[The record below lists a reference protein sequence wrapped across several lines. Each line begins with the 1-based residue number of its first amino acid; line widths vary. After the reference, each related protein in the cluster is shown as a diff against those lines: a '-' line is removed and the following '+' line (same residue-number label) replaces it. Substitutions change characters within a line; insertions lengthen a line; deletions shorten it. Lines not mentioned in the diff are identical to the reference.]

1 MHTDPQ
7 DNRAALPK
15 AAFQADQHQASDALN
30 STMSMNNESERENEN
45 SASTIDDMSLRI
57 YQTPVQHLPEDLYVP
72 PQAFAIWLEQF
83 AGPLDFLLYL
93 VKKNNVDL
101 TQMSILPITEQYLAY
116 IAELDTDHF
125 ELAGDYLLMASTLI
139 AIKTELLLP
148 TPETPTDE
156 RDPKAELIER
166 LEEYAQIKAA
176 SERLDNLVRLERD
189 VFLAMVS
196 MPSQDVMNAE
206 LPNYSPTLLIDS
218 LFKMQL
224 QPDYQMHTVKVDA
237 VPLSDRIA
245 SISRQLSTDGTRSF
259 YELLDRSQGKVGVV
273 VSFVAVLEL
282 IKRQLVGVVQPELT
296 DTDIAGDEQTNSAS
310 DASDSTQHNHI
321 EKLTLQWL
329 A

>member
-1 MHTDPQ
+1 M
-7 DNRAALPK
+7 DN
-15 AAFQADQHQASDALN
+15 N
-30 STMSMNNESERENEN
+30 SKHRISINN
-45 SASTIDDMSLRI
+45 DMALRI

-101 TQMSILPITEQYLAY
+101 TQMPILPITEQYLAY
-116 IAELDTDHF
+116 IGELDTEHF

-148 TPETPTDE
+148 KPETPSDE

-166 LEEYAQIKAA
+166 LEEYAQIKVA
-176 SERLDNLVRLERD
+176 SQRLDNLVRLERD
-189 VFLAMVS
+189 VFLALVS

-206 LPNYSPTLLIDS
+206 LPNYSPNLLIDS

-224 QPDYQMHTVKVDA
+224 QPDYQMHTIKVDA

-245 SISRQLSTDGTRSF
+245 SISRQLSTDGARSF
-259 YELLDRSQGKVGVV
+259 YELLDKSQGKVGVV

-282 IKRQLVGVVQPELT
+282 MKRQLVGVVNNNPES
-296 DTDIAGDEQTNSAS
+296 QSA
-310 DASDSTQHNHI
+310 AHNETAADRHI
-321 EKLTLQWL
+321 GQLTLQWL

>member
-1 MHTDPQ
+1 MLKVQTVLK
-7 DNRAALPK
+7 NETAALPK
-15 AAFQADQHQASDALN
+15 AAFSVSLHKNAKFMD
-30 STMSMNNESERENEN
+30 NNDKHRISINN
-45 SASTIDDMSLRI
+45 DMALRI

-101 TQMSILPITEQYLAY
+101 TQMPILPITEQYLAY
-116 IAELDTDHF
+116 IGELDTEHF

-148 TPETPTDE
+148 RPETPSDE

-166 LEEYAQIKAA
+166 LEEYAQIKVA
-176 SERLDNLVRLERD
+176 SQRLDNLVRLERD
-189 VFLAMVS
+189 VFLALVS
-196 MPSQDVMNAE
+196 VPSQDVMSAE
-206 LPNYSPTLLIDS
+206 LPNYSPNLLIDS

-224 QPDYQMHTVKVDA
+224 QPDYQMHNIKVDA

-245 SISRQLSTDGTRSF
+245 SISRQLSTDGARSF
-259 YELLDRSQGKVGVV
+259 YELLDRSQGKIGVV

-282 IKRQLVGVVQPELT
+282 MKRQLVGVVNNNPES
-296 DTDIAGDEQTNSAS
+296 QSA
-310 DASDSTQHNHI
+310 AHNETAADRHI
-321 EKLTLQWL
+321 GQLTLQWL

>member
-1 MHTDPQ
+1 MLKVQTVLK
-7 DNRAALPK
+7 NETATLPK
-15 AAFQADQHQASDALN
+15 AAFSVSLHKNAKFMD
-30 STMSMNNESERENEN
+30 NNGKHRISINN
-45 SASTIDDMSLRI
+45 DMALRI

-101 TQMSILPITEQYLAY
+101 TQMPILPITEQYLAY
-116 IAELDTDHF
+116 ISELDTEHF

-148 TPETPTDE
+148 KPETPSDE

-166 LEEYAQIKAA
+166 LEEYAQIKVA
-176 SERLDNLVRLERD
+176 SQRLDNLVRLERD
-189 VFLAMVS
+189 VFLALVS
-196 MPSQDVMNAE
+196 VPSQDVMNAE
-206 LPNYSPTLLIDS
+206 LPNYSPNLLIDS

-224 QPDYQMHTVKVDA
+224 QPDYQMHNIKVDA

-245 SISRQLSTDGTRSF
+245 SISRQLSTDGARSF
-259 YELLDRSQGKVGVV
+259 YALLDKSQGKIGVV

-282 IKRQLVGVVQPELT
+282 MKRQLVGVVNNHSELQPAA
-296 DTDIAGDEQTNSAS
+296 DNQSAV
-310 DASDSTQHNHI
+310 DRHI
-321 EKLTLQWL
+321 GQLTLQWL

>member
-1 MHTDPQ
+1 MQ
-7 DNRAALPK
+7 SKRLI
-15 AAFQADQHQASDALN
+15 
-30 STMSMNNESERENEN
+30 ES
-45 SASTIDDMSLRI
+45 SAEIHDMSLRI

-101 TQMSILPITEQYLAY
+101 TRMPILPITEQYLAY
-116 IAELDTDHF
+116 ISELDTNHF

-139 AIKTELLLP
+139 AIKAELLLP
-148 TPETPTDE
+148 NPETPSDE

-166 LEEYAQIKAA
+166 LEEYAQVKAA
-176 SERLDNLVRLERD
+176 SQRLDNLIRLERD

-196 MPSQDVMNAE
+196 MPSQDIMNAE
-206 LPNYSPTLLIDS
+206 LPSYSPTLLIDS

-224 QPDYQMHTVKVDA
+224 QPDYQMHSIKVDA
-237 VPLSDRIA
+237 VPLADRIA
-245 SISRQLSTDGTRSF
+245 SISRQLSMDGARSF
-259 YELLDRSQGKVGVV
+259 YELLDKAQGKIGVV

-282 IKRQLVGVVQPELT
+282 IKRQLIGVVANNT
-296 DTDIAGDEQTNSAS
+296 DSRVNTANNA
-310 DASDSTQHNHI
+310 DSSLPTHNDLLG
-321 EKLTLQWL
+321 KLTLEWL

>member
-1 MHTDPQ
+1 MLKVQTVLK
-7 DNRAALPK
+7 NETATLPK
-15 AAFQADQHQASDALN
+15 AAFSVSLHKNAKFMD
-30 STMSMNNESERENEN
+30 NNDKHRISINN
-45 SASTIDDMSLRI
+45 DMALRI

-101 TQMSILPITEQYLAY
+101 TQMPILPITEQYLAY
-116 IAELDTDHF
+116 IGELDTEHF

-148 TPETPTDE
+148 RPETPSDE

-166 LEEYAQIKAA
+166 LEEYAQIKVA
-176 SERLDNLVRLERD
+176 SQRLDNLVRLERD
-189 VFLAMVS
+189 VFLALVS
-196 MPSQDVMNAE
+196 VPSQDVMNAE
-206 LPNYSPTLLIDS
+206 LPNYSPNLLIDS

-224 QPDYQMHTVKVDA
+224 QPDYQMHNIKVDA

-245 SISRQLSTDGTRSF
+245 SISRQLSTDGARSF
-259 YELLDRSQGKVGVV
+259 YELLDKSQGKIGVV

-282 IKRQLVGVVQPELT
+282 MKRQLVGVVNNHSELQPAA
-296 DTDIAGDEQTNSAS
+296 DNQSAV
-310 DASDSTQHNHI
+310 DRHI
-321 EKLTLQWL
+321 GQLTLQWL

>member
-1 MHTDPQ
+1 MDTDLQ
-7 DNRAALPK
+7 YGQAAVSQAVLSID
-15 AAFQADQHQASDALN
+15 ADQMSESLTSHDAT
-30 STMSMNNESERENEN
+30 SVTDH
-45 SASTIDDMSLRI
+45 STIRDTSLRI

-101 TQMSILPITEQYLAY
+101 TQMPILPITEQYLAY
-116 IAELDTDHF
+116 ISELDTEHF

-148 TPETPTDE
+148 KPETPTDE

-166 LEEYAQIKAA
+166 LEEYAQIKVA
-176 SERLDNLVRLERD
+176 SQRLDSLVRLERD

-196 MPSQDVMNAE
+196 MPSQDIMNAE
-206 LPNYSPTLLIDS
+206 LPNYSPNLLIDS

-224 QPDYQMHTVKVDA
+224 QPDYQMHSIKVDT
-237 VPLSDRIA
+237 VPLADRIA
-245 SISRQLSTDGTRSF
+245 SISRQLSTDGARSF
-259 YELLDRSQGKVGVV
+259 YELLDKAQGKIGVV

-282 IKRQLVGVVQPELT
+282 MKRQLVGVVV
-296 DTDIAGDEQTNSAS
+296 NSAPDGDKTS
-310 DASDSTQHNHI
+310 MDTNQSALNKQMGP
-321 EKLTLQWL
+321 LTLQWL

>member
-1 MHTDPQ
+1 MLKVQTVLK
-7 DNRAALPK
+7 NETATLPK
-15 AAFQADQHQASDALN
+15 AAFSVSLHKNAKFMD
-30 STMSMNNESERENEN
+30 NNGKHRISINN
-45 SASTIDDMSLRI
+45 DMALRI

-101 TQMSILPITEQYLAY
+101 TQMPILPITEQYLAY
-116 IAELDTDHF
+116 IGELDTEHF

-148 TPETPTDE
+148 RPETPSDE

-166 LEEYAQIKAA
+166 LEEYAQIKVA
-176 SERLDNLVRLERD
+176 SQRLDNLVRLERD
-189 VFLAMVS
+189 VFSALVS
-196 MPSQDVMNAE
+196 VPNQDVMNAE
-206 LPNYSPTLLIDS
+206 LPNYSPNLLIDS

-224 QPDYQMHTVKVDA
+224 QPDYQMHNIKVDA

-245 SISRQLSTDGTRSF
+245 SISRQLSTDGARSF
-259 YELLDRSQGKVGVV
+259 YELLDKSQGKIGVV

-282 IKRQLVGVVQPELT
+282 MKRQLVGVVNNHSELQPAA
-296 DTDIAGDEQTNSAS
+296 DNQSAV
-310 DASDSTQHNHI
+310 DRHI
-321 EKLTLQWL
+321 GQLTLQWL

>member
-1 MHTDPQ
+1 M
-7 DNRAALPK
+7 NRASKSL
-15 AAFQADQHQASDALN
+15 FDN
-30 STMSMNNESERENEN
+30 SEHDDNEHDGSVVH
-45 SASTIDDMSLRI
+45 DMSLRI
-57 YQTPVQHLPEDLYVP
+57 YQTPVQQLPEDLYVP

-101 TQMSILPITEQYLAY
+101 TQMPILPITEQYLAY
-116 IAELDTDHF
+116 ISELDTDHF

-148 TPETPTDE
+148 SPETPSDE

-176 SERLDNLVRLERD
+176 SQRLDNLVRLERD

-196 MPSQDVMNAE
+196 MPSQDIMNAE

-224 QPDYQMHTVKVDA
+224 QPDYQMHTIKVDA

-245 SISRQLSTDGTRSF
+245 SISRQLSTDGARSF
-259 YELLDRSQGKVGVV
+259 FELLDKTQGKIGVV

-282 IKRQLVGVVQPELT
+282 IKRQLVGVVNT
-296 DTDIAGDEQTNSAS
+296 DLANIPTDDNESVENS
-310 DASDSTQHNHI
+310 HI
-321 EKLTLQWL
+321 GKLTLEWL

>member
-1 MHTDPQ
+1 MLKVQTVLK
-7 DNRAALPK
+7 NKTAALPK
-15 AAFQADQHQASDALN
+15 AAFSVSVDENAKP
-30 STMSMNNESERENEN
+30 MNNNGKHRISINN
-45 SASTIDDMSLRI
+45 DMALRI

-101 TQMSILPITEQYLAY
+101 TQMPILPITEQYLAY
-116 IAELDTDHF
+116 ISELDTEHF

-148 TPETPTDE
+148 KPETPSDE

-166 LEEYAQIKAA
+166 LEEYAQIKVA
-176 SERLDNLVRLERD
+176 SQRLDNLVRLERD
-189 VFLAMVS
+189 VFLALVS

-206 LPNYSPTLLIDS
+206 LPNYSPNLLIDS

-224 QPDYQMHTVKVDA
+224 QPDYQMHTIKVDA

-245 SISRQLSTDGTRSF
+245 SISRQLSTDGARSF
-259 YELLDRSQGKVGVV
+259 YELLDKSQGKVGVV

-282 IKRQLVGVVQPELT
+282 MKRQLVGVVNNNPES
-296 DTDIAGDEQTNSAS
+296 QSA
-310 DASDSTQHNHI
+310 AHNETAADRHI
-321 EKLTLQWL
+321 GQLTLQWL

>member
-1 MHTDPQ
+1 MDTDLQ
-7 DNRAALPK
+7 YGQTAVS
-15 AAFQADQHQASDALN
+15 QAVLSIDAYQ
-30 STMSMNNESERENEN
+30 MSESLTSHDAT
-45 SASTIDDMSLRI
+45 SATDRSTIRDTSLRI

-101 TQMSILPITEQYLAY
+101 TQMPILPITEQYLAY
-116 IAELDTDHF
+116 ISELDTEHF

-148 TPETPTDE
+148 KPETPTDE

-166 LEEYAQIKAA
+166 LEEYAQIKVA
-176 SERLDNLVRLERD
+176 SQRLDSLVRLERD

-196 MPSQDVMNAE
+196 MPSQDIMNAE
-206 LPNYSPTLLIDS
+206 LPNYSPNLLIDS

-224 QPDYQMHTVKVDA
+224 QPDYQMHSIKVDT
-237 VPLSDRIA
+237 VPLADRIA
-245 SISRQLSTDGTRSF
+245 SISRQLSTDGARSF
-259 YELLDRSQGKVGVV
+259 YELLDKAQGKIGVV

-282 IKRQLVGVVQPELT
+282 MKRQLVGVVV
-296 DTDIAGDEQTNSAS
+296 NSAPDGDKTS
-310 DASDSTQHNHI
+310 MDTNQSAINEQMGP
-321 EKLTLQWL
+321 LTLQWL

>member
-1 MHTDPQ
+1 MLSVQTELKNQP
-7 DNRAALPK
+7 AALAK
-15 AAFQADQHQASDALN
+15 AASLVGAHQSSEFSDSKSEHDGQHAHLVVN
-30 STMSMNNESERENEN
+30 
-45 SASTIDDMSLRI
+45 DMSLRI

-83 AGPLDFLLYL
+83 SGPLDFLLYL

-101 TQMSILPITEQYLAY
+101 TQMPILPIMEQYLAY
-116 IAELDTDHF
+116 ISELDTEHF

-148 TPETPTDE
+148 KPETPSDE

-166 LEEYAQIKAA
+166 LEEYAQIKVA
-176 SERLDNLVRLERD
+176 SQRLDNMVRLERD

-206 LPNYSPTLLIDS
+206 LPNYSPNLLIDS

-224 QPDYQMHTVKVDA
+224 QPDYQMHTIKVDA
-237 VPLSDRIA
+237 VPLADRIA
-245 SISRQLSTDGTRSF
+245 SISRQLSTASAHSF
-259 YELLDRSQGKVGVV
+259 YELLDKTQGKIGVV

-282 IKRQLVGVVQPELT
+282 MKRQLVGVINADLKGH
-296 DTDIAGDEQTNSAS
+296 DTAAGDEFVENS
-310 DASDSTQHNHI
+310 HI
-321 EKLTLQWL
+321 GQLTLQWL

>member
-1 MHTDPQ
+1 MQ
-7 DNRAALPK
+7 SKRLI
-15 AAFQADQHQASDALN
+15 
-30 STMSMNNESERENEN
+30 ES
-45 SASTIDDMSLRI
+45 SAEIHDMSLRI

-101 TQMSILPITEQYLAY
+101 TRMPILPITEQYLAY
-116 IAELDTDHF
+116 ISELDTNHF

-148 TPETPTDE
+148 KPETPSDE

-166 LEEYAQIKAA
+166 LEEYAQVKAA
-176 SERLDNLVRLERD
+176 SQRLDNLIRLERD

-196 MPSQDVMNAE
+196 MPSQDIMNAE
-206 LPNYSPTLLIDS
+206 LPSYSPTLLIDS

-224 QPDYQMHTVKVDA
+224 QPDYQMHSIKVDA
-237 VPLSDRIA
+237 VPLADRIA
-245 SISRQLSTDGTRSF
+245 SISRQLTMAGPRSF
-259 YELLDRSQGKVGVV
+259 YELLDKAQGKIGVV

-282 IKRQLVGVVQPELT
+282 IKRQLIGVVANST
-296 DTDIAGDEQTNSAS
+296 DGRVNIANNADISLPTHS
-310 DASDSTQHNHI
+310 DLLG
-321 EKLTLQWL
+321 KLTLEWL

>member
-1 MHTDPQ
+1 MLKVQTVLK
-7 DNRAALPK
+7 NETAALPK
-15 AAFQADQHQASDALN
+15 AAFSVSLHKNAKFMD
-30 STMSMNNESERENEN
+30 NNGKHRISINN
-45 SASTIDDMSLRI
+45 DMALRI

-101 TQMSILPITEQYLAY
+101 TQMPILPITEQYLAY
-116 IAELDTDHF
+116 ISELDTEHF

-148 TPETPTDE
+148 RPETPSDE

-166 LEEYAQIKAA
+166 LEEYAQIKVA
-176 SERLDNLVRLERD
+176 SQRLDNLVRLERD
-189 VFLAMVS
+189 VFLALVS
-196 MPSQDVMNAE
+196 VPNQDVMNAE
-206 LPNYSPTLLIDS
+206 LPNYSPNLLIDS

-224 QPDYQMHTVKVDA
+224 QPDYQMHNIKVDA

-245 SISRQLSTDGTRSF
+245 SISRQLSTDGARSF
-259 YELLDRSQGKVGVV
+259 YELLDKSQGKIGVV

-282 IKRQLVGVVQPELT
+282 MKRQLVGVVNNHSELQPAA
-296 DTDIAGDEQTNSAS
+296 DNQSAV
-310 DASDSTQHNHI
+310 DRHI
-321 EKLTLQWL
+321 GQLTLQWL

>member
-1 MHTDPQ
+1 MDTDLQ
-7 DNRAALPK
+7 YGQAAVSQAAL
-15 AAFQADQHQASDALN
+15 SIDAYQ
-30 STMSMNNESERENEN
+30 MSESLTSHDATNVTDR
-45 SASTIDDMSLRI
+45 STIRDTSLRI

-101 TQMSILPITEQYLAY
+101 TQMPILPITEQYLAY
-116 IAELDTDHF
+116 ISELDTEHF

-148 TPETPTDE
+148 KPETPTDE

-166 LEEYAQIKAA
+166 LEEYAQIKVA
-176 SERLDNLVRLERD
+176 SQRLDSLVRLERD

-196 MPSQDVMNAE
+196 MPSQDIMNAE
-206 LPNYSPTLLIDS
+206 LPNYSPNLLIDS

-224 QPDYQMHTVKVDA
+224 QPDYQMHSIKVDT
-237 VPLSDRIA
+237 VPLADRIA
-245 SISRQLSTDGTRSF
+245 SISRQLSTDGARSF
-259 YELLDRSQGKVGVV
+259 YELLDKAQGKIGVV

-282 IKRQLVGVVQPELT
+282 MKRQLVGVVV
-296 DTDIAGDEQTNSAS
+296 NSAPDGDKTS
-310 DASDSTQHNHI
+310 MDTNQSALNKQMGP
-321 EKLTLQWL
+321 LTLQWL

>member
-1 MHTDPQ
+1 MLKVQTVLK
-7 DNRAALPK
+7 NETAALPK
-15 AAFQADQHQASDALN
+15 AAFSVSLHKNAKFMD
-30 STMSMNNESERENEN
+30 NNGKHRISINN
-45 SASTIDDMSLRI
+45 DMALRI

-101 TQMSILPITEQYLAY
+101 TQMPILPITEQYLAY
-116 IAELDTDHF
+116 ISELDTEHF

-148 TPETPTDE
+148 RPETPSDE

-166 LEEYAQIKAA
+166 LEEYAQIKVA
-176 SERLDNLVRLERD
+176 SQRLDNLVRLERD

-196 MPSQDVMNAE
+196 MPSQEIMSAE
-206 LPNYSPTLLIDS
+206 LPNYSPNLLIDS

-224 QPDYQMHTVKVDA
+224 QPDYQMHNIKVDA

-245 SISRQLSTDGTRSF
+245 SISRQLSTDGARSF
-259 YELLDRSQGKVGVV
+259 YELLDRSQGKIGVV

-282 IKRQLVGVVQPELT
+282 MKRQLVGVVNNNPES
-296 DTDIAGDEQTNSAS
+296 QSA
-310 DASDSTQHNHI
+310 AHNETAADRHI
-321 EKLTLQWL
+321 GQLTLQWL

>member
-1 MHTDPQ
+1 MLKVQTVLK
-7 DNRAALPK
+7 NETAALPK
-15 AAFQADQHQASDALN
+15 AAFSVSLHKNAKFMD
-30 STMSMNNESERENEN
+30 NNGKHRISINN
-45 SASTIDDMSLRI
+45 DMALRI

-101 TQMSILPITEQYLAY
+101 TQMPILPITEQYLAY
-116 IAELDTDHF
+116 ISELDTEHF

-148 TPETPTDE
+148 KPETPSDE

-166 LEEYAQIKAA
+166 LEEYAQIKVA
-176 SERLDNLVRLERD
+176 SQRLDNLVRLERD
-189 VFLAMVS
+189 VFLALVS
-196 MPSQDVMNAE
+196 MPSQEIMSAE
-206 LPNYSPTLLIDS
+206 LPNYSPNLLIDS

-224 QPDYQMHTVKVDA
+224 QPDYQMHNIKVDA

-245 SISRQLSTDGTRSF
+245 SISRQLSTDGACSF
-259 YELLDRSQGKVGVV
+259 YELLDRSQGKIGVV

-282 IKRQLVGVVQPELT
+282 MKRQLVGVVNNHSELQPAA
-296 DTDIAGDEQTNSAS
+296 DNQSAV
-310 DASDSTQHNHI
+310 DRHI
-321 EKLTLQWL
+321 GQLTLQWL

>member
-1 MHTDPQ
+1 MSIVTHPVSGDSN
-7 DNRAALPK
+7 NRLAREETAQVLKLPL
-15 AAFQADQHQASDALN
+15 H
-30 STMSMNNESERENEN
+30 
-45 SASTIDDMSLRI
+45 I
-57 YQTPVQHLPEDLYVP
+57 YQTPVAHLPDDLYVP

-101 TQMSILPITEQYLAY
+101 TQLPILPITEQYLAY
-116 IAELDTDHF
+116 INELDSEHF

-148 TPETPTDE
+148 KPQTPSDE

-166 LEEYAQIKAA
+166 LEEYAQIKLA
-176 SERLDNLVRLERD
+176 SQRLDNLVRLERD

-196 MPSQDVMNAE
+196 MPNQDIMNAQ
-206 LPNYSPTLLIDS
+206 LPNYSANLLIDS

-224 QPDYQMHTVKVDA
+224 RPDYQMHTVKVDA
-237 VPLSDRIA
+237 VPLADRIA
-245 SISRQLSTDGTRSF
+245 SISRQLSMHGSCSF
-259 YELLDRSQGKVGVV
+259 YELLDKQQGKIGVV

-282 IKRQLVGVVQPELT
+282 MKRQLVAVINANSQRNSTASITIDTSQYST
-296 DTDIAGDEQTNSAS
+296 DAHIGQIAF
-310 DASDSTQHNHI
+310 
-321 EKLTLQWL
+321 QWL